1 MMAAKDSHKNA
12 AATIKVCTTGPSEN
26 PGTQN
31 QRVARQKPPKI
42 PDFHRQFAK
51 SGYRRRRIE
60 VACKKLQSFAR
71 NLERLRIP
79 RHMKTNIL
87 FLILSCTG
95 VIFGVSGLT
104 RKFLAKSDD

>member
-1 MMAAKDSHKNA
+1 MAAKDSHKNA

-51 SGYRRRRIE
+51 SGYRCPDHE
-60 VACKKLQSFAR
+60 P
-71 NLERLRIP
+71 E
-79 RHMKTNIL
+79 T
-87 FLILSCTG
+87 
-95 VIFGVSGLT
+95 FGIHEPI
-104 RKFLAKSDD
+104 AKSYWGQLLHPFRRAAGTRCVGPERIIGTQGALR